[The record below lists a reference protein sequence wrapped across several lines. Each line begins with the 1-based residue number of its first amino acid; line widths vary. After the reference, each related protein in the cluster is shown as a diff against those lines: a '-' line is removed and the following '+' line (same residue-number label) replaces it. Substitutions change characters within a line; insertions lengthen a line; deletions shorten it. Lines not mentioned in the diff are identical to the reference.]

1 MQENKPPDVL
11 NICNLSVSY
20 AKQPVLWDLT
30 LRVPQGKVVGVI
42 GPNGAGK
49 STFIKSII
57 GLLPIDHGLIE
68 IFGSPL
74 QKVKKRISYVPQRS
88 SVDWNFPA
96 SVFDIVLMGRYGHL
110 GLFKRPNR
118 IDKDKAMDAL
128 QQVEMQN
135 LAHKKISDLS
145 GGQQQRIFIA
155 RALAQEADL
164 YFMDE
169 PFIGVDIATEQ
180 AIITLLTQLAAA
192 GKSIIVVHH
201 DLQTVQQYFD
211 WVILLNMHL
220 IGAGPV
226 EEILQPHLLQA
237 AYRGKLTVLSNIGK
251 FMQNIEFPNREG

>member
-1 MQENKPPDVL
+1 MEAKNQSDVL
-11 NICNLSVSY
+11 NIWNLSVSY

-30 LRVPQGKVVGVI
+30 LQVPQGKIVGVI

-49 STFIKSII
+49 STFIKAIM
-57 GLLPIDHGLIE
+57 GLIPTDHGLIE
-68 IFGSPL
+68 IFGKPL
-74 QKVKKRISYVPQRS
+74 RAVKKRISYVPQRN

-96 SVFDIVLMGRYGHL
+96 SVFDIVLMGRYAHL
-110 GLFKRPNR
+110 GLFKRPR
-118 IDKDKAMDAL
+118 QVDKDKAMHAL
-128 QQVEMQN
+128 QQVEMDH
-135 LAHKKISDLS
+135 LATKKISNLS

-169 PFIGVDIATEQ
+169 PFVGIDIATEQ
-180 AIITLLTQLAAA
+180 TIITLLKRLATE

-220 IGAGPV
+220 IGAGTV
-226 EEILQPHLLQA
+226 EDMLQPHLLQT
-237 AYRGKLTVLSNIGK
+237 AYRGKLTVLSNVSK
-251 FMQNIEFPNREG
+251 LMQNIEFPNKE